1 MGVWSSLKIG
11 TAITKCVGSKNTEG
25 LKTLGIVPVRNM
37 SGHNIMSIKETK
49 WQSKKFRDLIH
60 YYVLVGVIPLTL
72 LITYVNVFIGP
83 AKLAPIP
90 DGYRPKHWEY
100 YKHPITRWM
109 ARYIYPSPQQQYEKY
124 LHQLYEEDEKF
135 KVRMLAN
142 KINDMMKDRSDY
154 KSFYYRPISAN
165 YYRISKEKLEERD
178 KTDGYN

>member
-1 MGVWSSLKIG
+1 
-11 TAITKCVGSKNTEG
+11 
-25 LKTLGIVPVRNM
+25 M

-100 YKHPITRWM
+100 YKVS
-109 ARYIYPSPQQQYEKY
+109 Y
-124 LHQLYEEDEKF
+124 F
-135 KVRMLAN
+135 FML
-142 KINDMMKDRSDY
+142 IIRS
-154 KSFYYRPISAN
+154 YYCRFISA
-165 YYRISKEKLEERD
+165 
-178 KTDGYN
+178 